1 MHIISDLM
9 KIYPTA
15 YLSHWLT
22 GSVLTWYNKQSKW
35 QASSEGDAI
44 EILGV
49 GRGEYFPP
57 RLCYTVEEAIE
68 VINEILGEQKHIE
81 VDRKSLCEM

>member
-1 MHIISDLM
+1 M

-15 YLSHWLT
+15 HLHNWYR
-22 GSVLTWYNKQSKW
+22 GPGLTWYNKQSKW

-49 GRGEYFPP
+49 GKGEYFPP
-57 RLCYTVEEAIE
+57 RLCYTVEEAISY
-68 VINEILGEQKHIE
+68 INEILGIN
-81 VDRKSLCEM
+81 

>member
-1 MHIISDLM
+1 MAIISDLM

-15 YLSHWLT
+15 YLHNWYR
-22 GSVLTWYNKQSKW
+22 GPGLTWRTGTTKW
-35 QASSEGDAI
+35 QVNSEGDI
-44 EILGV
+44 VEILGC

>member
-1 MHIISDLM
+1 MGIISDLM

-22 GSVLTWYNKQSKW
+22 CSVLTWYNKQSKW

-49 GRGEYFPP
+49 GKGEYFPP
-57 RLCYTVEEAIE
+57 RLCYTVEEAISY
-68 VINEILGEQKHIE
+68 ISEILGEQKHIE
-81 VDRKSLCEM
+81 EIVL